1 MRGDRGFTLD
11 EVLPAFRDASDWYL
25 ATFEAVDPS
34 RWSQP
39 GLGEWSVLEVAA
51 HASRAYLT
59 IERYLQPGGQID
71 CSSGAEYF
79 RRAMQASDAN
89 EAIAARGR
97 DEVAELGEDP
107 ISAVRDRAASAIAA
121 VESASPGAVCV
132 TAVGTL
138 ALGDYLGTRV
148 VELTVHTLDV
158 AAAVEQTVVEPPEAA
173 ARVSLIVLSAMA
185 AQPSSSVLLRALTG
199 RATLPRGFNVFP

>member
-11 EVLPAFRDASDWYL
+11 EVLPAFRDASGWYL
-25 ATFEAVDPS
+25 SVFEAVEPA
-34 RWSQP
+34 RWTQP
-39 GLGEWSVLEVAA
+39 GLGEWSVLELAA

-59 IERYLQPGGQID
+59 IERYLQPSGHID
-71 CSSGAEYF
+71 CDSGAEYF
-79 RRAMQASDAN
+79 RRAMQATDAN
-89 EAIAARGR
+89 QAIAARGR

-107 ISAVRDRAASAIAA
+107 LSAVRDRAASAIAA
-121 VESASPGAVCV
+121 VEAAPPGAVCV

-138 ALGDYLGTRV
+138 SLGDYLGTRV

-158 AAAVEQTVVEPPEAA
+158 AAAVEQATAEPPESAA
-173 ARVSLIVLSAMA
+173 LVSLIVLSAMA
-185 AQPSSSVLLRALTG
+185 AQPSSSMLLRALTG

>member
-11 EVLPAFRDASDWYL
+11 EVLPAFRDASGWYL
-25 ATFEAVDPS
+25 STFEAVDPA
-34 RWSQP
+34 RWGQP
-39 GLGEWSVLEVAA
+39 GLGEWSVLELAA

-59 IERYLQPGGQID
+59 IERYLCPSGQID
-71 CSSGAEYF
+71 CNSGAEYF
-79 RRAMQASDAN
+79 RRAMRASDAN
-89 EAIAARGR
+89 QAIAARGR

-132 TAVGTL
+132 TAVGSLSL
-138 ALGDYLGTRV
+138 ADYLGTRV
-148 VELTVHTLDV
+148 VELTVHTLDM
-158 AAAVEQTVVEPPEAA
+158 AAAMQQTTAEPPGSA
-173 ARVSLIVLSAMA
+173 ARVSLIVLAAMA
-185 AQPSSSVLLRALTG
+185 ATPSSSVLLRALTG